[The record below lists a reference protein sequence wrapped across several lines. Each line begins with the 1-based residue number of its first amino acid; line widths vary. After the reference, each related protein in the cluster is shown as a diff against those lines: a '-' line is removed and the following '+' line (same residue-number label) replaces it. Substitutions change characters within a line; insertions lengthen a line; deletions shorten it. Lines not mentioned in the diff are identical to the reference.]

1 MLGGLY
7 FETMRRLQEARSF
20 GELAALVVE
29 RVPGVVGR
37 GEVVVAE
44 LDAVGVVRGVVGA
57 GGFAEQ
63 LRSRIGIRAEVDSS
77 FFWGGL
83 DLSQMDDEV
92 VAASDSLGPAAY
104 RIGGGVTRIFSAE
117 VPSDTLAGEL
127 LSGVFRRAILC
138 AYLEAGN
145 FQDPDLRE
153 RFEAVLLTL
162 RAILERI
169 ACQDAE
175 AKVVQKVLT
184 FRPKQTLS
192 MFLLNRAA
200 EVIPL
205 SQAAVAFSERR
216 WDRDQ
221 PMWTL
226 DDAARERV
234 KGVSLESWDNP
245 VEPRWGSVE
254 LNLGRGPERMDLL
267 PKLCGDAV
275 LVMHP
280 GDMPQGA
287 AVAQILTDRQR
298 EIMGWIAEGKTS
310 AEVGIIL
317 GISPRTV
324 EKHLEAIFQRMGVE
338 NRIAAVRS
346 YMEMDER
353 TALDR

>member
-7 FETMRRLQEARSF
+7 FETMRLLHHARSF
-20 GELAALVVE
+20 AELAALVVE

-37 GEVVVAE
+37 GDVVVVE
-44 LDAVGVVRGVVGA
+44 LDAVGVIRGVVGA
-57 GGFAEQ
+57 GGFAEH
-63 LRSRIGIRAEVDSS
+63 LRHKIGSRDDLGRSRGG
-77 FFWGGL
+77 GGL
-83 DLSQMDDEV
+83 DLSQIGEIA
-92 VAASDSLGPAAY
+92 VAASDALSPSAY
-104 RIGGGVTRIFSAE
+104 RIDAGVTRIFSAA
-117 VPSDTLAGEL
+117 VPSDTLAGQMV
-127 LSGVFRRAILC
+127 SGVFRRGVVC
-138 AYLEAGN
+138 ASVEVGN
-145 FQDPDLRE
+145 FQDPELRE
-153 RFEAVLLTL
+153 RFEAILLNL

-175 AKVVQKVLT
+175 AKIVQKMLT

-192 MFLLNRAA
+192 LFSITRAA

-216 WDRDQ
+216 WDRDL
-221 PMWTL
+221 PMWKL
-226 DDAARERV
+226 DESARERV
-234 KGVSLESWDNP
+234 ASVAMDSWENP

-254 LNLGRGPERMDLL
+254 LNLGRGPEWMDLL
-267 PKLCGDAV
+267 PKLCGEAA
-275 LVMHP
+275 LLMRP
-280 GDMPQGA
+280 GESPHGVPA
-287 AVAQILTDRQR
+287 THILTDRQR

-310 AEVGIIL
+310 AETGIIL

-353 TALDR
+353 QAPER

>member
-7 FETMRRLQEARSF
+7 FETMRRLHEARSF
-20 GELAALVVE
+20 TELAAIAVE

-37 GEVVVAE
+37 GEVVVVE
-44 LDAVGVVRGVVGA
+44 LDAAGVVRGVVGA
-57 GGFAEQ
+57 GGFAEH
-63 LRSRIGIRAEVDSS
+63 LRHRIGSRDDLSS
-77 FFWGGL
+77 SRFGGGL
-83 DLSQMDDEV
+83 DLRKLGEAA
-92 VAASDSLGPAAY
+92 VAASDSLSPGAY
-104 RIGGGVTRIFSAE
+104 RIGAGVTRIFSAA
-117 VPSDTLAGEL
+117 VPSDTLAGEMV
-127 LSGVFRRAILC
+127 SGAFRRGVMC
-138 AYLEAGN
+138 ASLEAGN

-153 RFEAVLLTL
+153 RFEAILLNL

-175 AKVVQKVLT
+175 AKIVQKVLT

-192 MFLLNRAA
+192 LFSLNRAA

-216 WDRDQ
+216 WDRDV

-226 DDAARERV
+226 DEASRERV
-234 KGVSLESWDNP
+234 ARVAMECWENP

-254 LNLGRGPERMDLL
+254 LNLGRGPERIDLL
-267 PKLCGDAV
+267 PKLCGEAV

-280 GDMPQGA
+280 GESPQGA
-287 AVAQILTDRQR
+287 AAAHILTDRQR

-310 AEVGIIL
+310 AEAGIIL

-346 YMEMDER
+346 FMEMDEGR
-353 TALDR
+353 APDY